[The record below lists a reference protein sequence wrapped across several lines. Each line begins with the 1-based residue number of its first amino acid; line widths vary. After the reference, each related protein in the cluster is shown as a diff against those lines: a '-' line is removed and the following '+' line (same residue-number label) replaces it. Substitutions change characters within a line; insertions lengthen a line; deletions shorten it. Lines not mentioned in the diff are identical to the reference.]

1 MVSEFIQGIKV
12 KQNTVANCYIK
23 HDLKPLEAP
32 ITVRIKF
39 SKTGSLQ
46 FISHLDLQRL
56 WQRALVRAGLP
67 LWYTKGFNPH
77 PKLVFAL
84 PLPVGVESVCELI
97 DVRIDKEISCEDIK
111 ELLNSVLTNEMRI
124 LDVYMPERKFAEL
137 AKAEYRIE
145 LSSVNATEALAE
157 KINEFFSR
165 DEILMKKHTKSGE
178 KEINISGLI
187 YKLSAKYC
195 TECNKIIIDATIAAG
210 TESLNPEFIISS
222 LRQYGVLPEASLTEE
237 FYSILRERV
246 LDAGDKEYR

>member
-1 MVSEFIQGIKV
+1 MVSEFVQGIKV
-12 KQNTVANCYIK
+12 KQNTAANCYIK
-23 HDLKPLEAP
+23 HDLKPLDAP

-84 PLPVGVESVCELI
+84 PLPVGVESVCEMI

-124 LDVYMPERKFAEL
+124 LDVYIPESKFNDI
-137 AKAEYRIE
+137 AKAKYRIE
-145 LSSVNATEALAE
+145 LSSVNADKALDGN
-157 KINEFFSR
+157 INEFFTR

-178 KEINISGLI
+178 KEINLSRLVFGI
-187 YKLSAKYC
+187 SAKYC
-195 TECNKIIIDATIAAG
+195 AECNKIIINATLAAG
-210 TESLNPEFIISS
+210 TESLNPEFIIGS

-237 FYSILRERV
+237 FYSTLRECV
-246 LDAGDKEYR
+246 LDKDGKEYR